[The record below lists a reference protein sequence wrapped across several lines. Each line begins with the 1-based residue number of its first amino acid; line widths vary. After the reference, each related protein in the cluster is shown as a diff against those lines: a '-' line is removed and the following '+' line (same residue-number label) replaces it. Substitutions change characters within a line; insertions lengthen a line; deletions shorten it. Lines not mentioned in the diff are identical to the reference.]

1 MFFKN
6 ARLRAIES
14 VMKFTGGG
22 IFKRIDENR
31 ELLELLQRESP
42 EFLQKHP
49 WVNLWIE
56 SQDEF
61 YTELAKSAQMQA
73 PQGHE
78 PRPYGGSTVVSA
90 RYASTSG
97 PNENEEEDRRRK
109 ERERAETAERITA
122 EKIMQITQSVQE
134 EHDLRERAGNGL
146 QLERE
151 LGFPGHPGNQQDT
164 SA

>member
-56 SQDEF
+56 AQDEF
-61 YTELAKSAQMQA
+61 FTELAKAAQMQV
-73 PQGHE
+73 PQEHE
-78 PRPYGGSTVVSA
+78 PRPCGDNTPVA
-90 RYASTSG
+90 AWRM
-97 PNENEEEDRRRK
+97 NRK
-109 ERERAETAERITA
+109 QA
-122 EKIMQITQSVQE
+122 
-134 EHDLRERAGNGL
+134 
-146 QLERE
+146 
-151 LGFPGHPGNQQDT
+151 
-164 SA
+164 

>member
-56 SQDEF
+56 AQDEF
-61 YTELAKSAQMQA
+61 FTELAKSAQMQ
-73 PQGHE
+73 PLQGHE
-78 PRPYGGSTVVSA
+78 PRPYGDNTLMSA
-90 RYASTSG
+90 LRM
-97 PNENEEEDRRRK
+97 NRK
-109 ERERAETAERITA
+109 QA
-122 EKIMQITQSVQE
+122 
-134 EHDLRERAGNGL
+134 
-146 QLERE
+146 
-151 LGFPGHPGNQQDT
+151 
-164 SA
+164 

>member
-56 SQDEF
+56 AQDEF
-61 YTELAKSAQMQA
+61 FTELAKAAQMQA
-73 PQGHE
+73 PQEHE
-78 PRPYGGSTVVSA
+78 PRPYGDNTPVA
-90 RYASTSG
+90 AWRM
-97 PNENEEEDRRRK
+97 NRK
-109 ERERAETAERITA
+109 QA
-122 EKIMQITQSVQE
+122 
-134 EHDLRERAGNGL
+134 
-146 QLERE
+146 
-151 LGFPGHPGNQQDT
+151 
-164 SA
+164 

>member
-6 ARLRAIES
+6 TRLRAIES

-56 SQDEF
+56 AQDEF
-61 YTELAKSAQMQA
+61 FTELAKSAQMQP

-78 PRPYGGSTVVSA
+78 PRPYGDNTPVA
-90 RYASTSG
+90 AWRM
-97 PNENEEEDRRRK
+97 NRK
-109 ERERAETAERITA
+109 QA
-122 EKIMQITQSVQE
+122 
-134 EHDLRERAGNGL
+134 
-146 QLERE
+146 
-151 LGFPGHPGNQQDT
+151 
-164 SA
+164 